1 MRIVCLFIQIVLT
14 ALVCIVL
21 HQHILYIFVC
31 MYGVRFNC
39 WGFFVLSL
47 LYSHSASCIYLHM
60 SRNCFKAVTGNKRG
74 EELFA
79 VGFDVSEVL
88 IKHTDFKC
96 RLFLFF
102 IFFFFIFVLQVARC
116 TVGHIALSLRDL
128 SVILMI
134 ITKSFLPWGL
144 LQEER
149 LAEVIEGNKPE
160 DHRGCLLE
168 NMMLLKPS

>member
-1 MRIVCLFIQIVLT
+1 M
-14 ALVCIVL
+14 
-21 HQHILYIFVC
+21 
-31 MYGVRFNC
+31 
-39 WGFFVLSL
+39 
-47 LYSHSASCIYLHM
+47 HS
-60 SRNCFKAVTGNKRG
+60 
-74 EELFA
+74 
-79 VGFDVSEVL
+79 
-88 IKHTDFKC
+88 
-96 RLFLFF
+96 
-102 IFFFFIFVLQVARC
+102 
-116 TVGHIALSLRDL
+116 GHIALSLRDL